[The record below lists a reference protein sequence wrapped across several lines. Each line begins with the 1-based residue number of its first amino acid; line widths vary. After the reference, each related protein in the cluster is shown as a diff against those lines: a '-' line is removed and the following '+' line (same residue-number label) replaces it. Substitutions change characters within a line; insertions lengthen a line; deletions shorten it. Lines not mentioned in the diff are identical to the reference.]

1 MTLGKP
7 YEPQLRS
14 LIAAID
20 SEARHAMAP
29 VFAALDLLSQ
39 PLPPDNAK
47 DLLDRALVST
57 ERLRERL
64 TMLRRQIGAACGEEG
79 GEPAED
85 ASLLRHRHVLLAED
99 SKTSQLL
106 LTTLLR
112 TSGAQVRVVADG
124 SAAVDEIRKSG
135 GYFDAVLMDLH
146 MPLMDGIEATRAIR
160 ALPAPAN
167 AVPIIGITAE
177 EDPARLAIL
186 REAGMQG
193 VLTKPVDLA
202 ALYHTLAKVLHP
214 TA

>member
-20 SEARHAMAP
+20 SEARHAMGP

-39 PLPPDNAK
+39 PLPPDNAE

-64 TMLRRQIGAACGEEG
+64 TMLRRQIGAASGEAD
-79 GEPAED
+79 GEPDAD

-112 TSGAQVRVVADG
+112 TGGAEVRVVADG
-124 SAAVDEIRKSG
+124 CAAVHEIRENGSR
-135 GYFDAVLMDLH
+135 FDAVLMDLH

-177 EDPARLAIL
+177 EDPARLAVF
-186 REAGMQG
+186 REAGMQS